1 MLLHLDG
8 FDSYGTS
15 NGSFPTGLDV
25 EYSGLASQTNTIIVD
40 GRTPGGKAVAIGHNT
55 TARFIETPSFGNQ
68 TTWIIGFGF
77 KPGVSFDSTDT
88 VILSLMDSG
97 SQQVTLNITAS
108 GQLQL
113 RRGAVNGTTLGT
125 STATLSTNSW
135 HYIELKVTIG
145 NSGSYEVRLNG
156 VNILSDGTEDTQNTA
171 NARAQTL
178 RLYGATDSSVDIR
191 WAYDDLYIANSDSG
205 DEVSDFQ
212 GSLVVRTIFVDG
224 DGDESDFTPSAGS
237 NYQCVDDNPAN
248 GDTDYV
254 ESGTVG
260 HRDLYT
266 VSGVAMT
273 NIKGVV
279 VKARVRETDG
289 TPFNVKLP
297 VKIDGTVYNDSGQ
310 AVGST
315 DYVARHRVLGRNP
328 DTGAAWTASEI
339 NDTQFGIEVA

>member
-1 MLLHLDG
+1 MLLWLDS

-25 EYSGLASQTNTIIVD
+25 VYSGLASQTNTILID

-55 TARFIETPSFGNQ
+55 TARFIETPSLQNGAS
-68 TTWIIGFGF
+68 WIIGFAYR
-77 KPGVSFDSTDT
+77 PGVSFDSTDT
-88 VILSLMDSG
+88 VILSIMDSG

-125 STATLSTNSW
+125 STATLSTSSW
-135 HYIELKVTIG
+135 HYVELKVTIG

-156 VNILSDGTEDTQNTA
+156 VNILSGSADTQNTA
-171 NARAQTL
+171 NAQAQTV
-178 RLYGATDSSVDIR
+178 RFYGATDSSADIR

-205 DEVSDFQ
+205 DEVSDFM
-212 GSLVVRTIFVDG
+212 GSRVVHCVFVSGAG
-224 DGDESDFTPSAGS
+224 DSTQFTPSTGS
-237 NYQCVDDNPAN
+237 NYQCVDENPHD
-248 GDTDYV
+248 GDSTYV

-266 VSGVAMT
+266 VSGVT
-273 NIKGVV
+273 LTDIKGVMISSM
-279 VKARVRETDG
+279 VRETDG
-289 TPFNVKLP
+289 TPFNIKMP

-310 AVGST
+310 PIGST
-315 DYVARHRVLGRNP
+315 SYVSRHRVLGRNP
-328 DTGAAWTASEI
+328 DTNAAWTASDI
-339 NDTQFGIEVA
+339 NSTQFGTEVA